1 MCLETAIY
9 FNSLPT
15 ETKIIIMQ
23 ISLLFIELIYF
34 LYLKRY
40 FKEEKS
46 RIYKN
51 IKNNITI
58 PEFIVKNPGVL
69 RK

>member
-1 MCLETAIY
+1 MCLETAMY

-46 RIYKN
+46 RIYK
-51 IKNNITI
+51 KY
-58 PEFIVKNPGVL
+58 K
-69 RK
+69 K

>member
-1 MCLETAIY
+1 MCLKTAIY

-46 RIYKN
+46 RIYK
-51 IKNNITI
+51 KY
-58 PEFIVKNPGVL
+58 K
-69 RK
+69 K

>member
-15 ETKIIIMQ
+15 EKKIIIIMQ

-46 RIYKN
+46 RIYK
-51 IKNNITI
+51 KY
-58 PEFIVKNPGVL
+58 K
-69 RK
+69 K

>member
-15 ETKIIIMQ
+15 ETKIVIMQ

-46 RIYKN
+46 RIYK
-51 IKNNITI
+51 KY
-58 PEFIVKNPGVL
+58 K
-69 RK
+69 K

>member
-9 FNSLPT
+9 LNSLPT

-46 RIYKN
+46 RIYK
-51 IKNNITI
+51 KY
-58 PEFIVKNPGVL
+58 K
-69 RK
+69 K